1 MALHVAVPDKSV
13 RLEAENAALRREMS
27 DLREIVLSLMPS
39 KLQALLFDGTAE
51 EGDGGG
57 RDWASAVAG
66 EVLKH
71 ARPRPAREM
80 NDFGGLSDRALC
92 PLCGRS
98 SINFYGEHGFAYP
111 HGLLS
116 HLLGEGTAHECE
128 IMEAARKLAIER
140 RPRSLFARRA

>member
-1 MALHVAVPDKSV
+1 MSLHVAVPEKST
-13 RLEAENAALRREMS
+13 RLEAENSVLRREIS

-39 KLQALLFDGTAE
+39 KLQALLFDGTPQE
-51 EGDGGG
+51 DDGAA
-57 RDWASAVAG
+57 REWACALAGAV
-66 EVLKH
+66 LTH

-80 NDFGGLSDRALC
+80 SDFGGLSERALC

-111 HGLLS
+111 HGLLN

>member
-1 MALHVAVPDKSV
+1 MTLHIAAPDKTA
-13 RLEAENAALRREMS
+13 RLEAENGVLRREIS

-39 KLQALLFDGTAE
+39 KLQALLFDGTPH
-51 EGDGGG
+51 GSDGAA
-57 RDWASAVAG
+57 RDWASSVAQ

-71 ARPRPAREM
+71 ARPRSAREM

-111 HGLLS
+111 NGLLS

>member
-1 MALHVAVPDKSV
+1 MTLQVVVPEKSA
-13 RLEAENAALRREMS
+13 RLEAENGVLRREIS
-27 DLREIVLSLMPS
+27 DLREIVLSLMPA
-39 KLQALLFDGTAE
+39 KLQALLFDGNPQE
-51 EGDGGG
+51 SDGAG
-57 RDWASAVAG
+57 REWASSVARD
-66 EVLKH
+66 VLKH
-71 ARPRPAREM
+71 ARPRSAREM

-98 SINFYGEHGFAYP
+98 SINFYGGHGFAYP

-140 RPRSLFARRA
+140 RPRPLFARRA

>member
-1 MALHVAVPDKSV
+1 
-13 RLEAENAALRREMS
+13 
-27 DLREIVLSLMPS
+27 LREIVLSLMPS
-39 KLQALLFDGTAE
+39 KLQALLF
-51 EGDGGG
+51 EGSPQESDRAG
-57 RDWASAVAG
+57 RDWACSVAN

-71 ARPRPAREM
+71 ARPRPARDM

-111 HGLLS
+111 HGLLG
-116 HLLGEGTAHECE
+116 HLLGEGAAHECE

-140 RPRSLFARRA
+140 RPRFPLARRA

>member
-1 MALHVAVPDKSV
+1 MTLHVGMPDRSA
-13 RLEAENAALRREMS
+13 RLEAENSALRRDIS

-39 KLQALLFDGTAE
+39 KLQAVLFDGNPQESDCA
-51 EGDGGG
+51 G
-57 RDWASAVAG
+57 RDWAGVVAG
-66 EVLKH
+66 EVMRH
-71 ARPRPAREM
+71 ARPKPAREM

-111 HGLLS
+111 QGLLN
-116 HLLGEGTAHECE
+116 HLLGTGTAHECE

-140 RPRSLFARRA
+140 RPVPLFARRA